1 MAEQTEYRKK
11 IQRQREI
18 VNKQKKNENTETK
31 KKEKRKRHREKRK
44 EECKWQNKQNTERKY
59 RGKEKL

>member
-18 VNKQKKNENTETK
+18 VNKQKGQKYRN
-31 KKEKRKRHREKRK
+31 KEKRETEKAQRK
-44 EECKWQNKQNTERKY
+44 EEGRV
-59 RGKEKL
+59 